1 MAEDLR
7 RSEGVIDCRI
17 DPMSDHWLLL
27 VAEPLDGERLVNS
40 QLRPRAG
47 AVAIGRHDYSAARQA
62 VVELCGTWGG
72 GGMPLVPVTVGES
85 VDERWSRILNE
96 SNIDGIER
104 TDLLSDEE
112 VRKYTDL
119 HGPDTAQL
127 IRIVVDLERK
137 PTVQTCQGLSEDDPW
152 HLSYLAVLGD
162 LSPYR
167 IDRTHGMT
175 CALTSLS
182 KTS

>member
-1 MAEDLR
+1 
-7 RSEGVIDCRI
+7 
-17 DPMSDHWLLL
+17 MSDHWPLL

-72 GGMPLVPVTVGES
+72 GGMPLIPITVGES

-137 PTVQTCQGLSEDDPW
+137 PTV
-152 HLSYLAVLGD
+152 
-162 LSPYR
+162 
-167 IDRTHGMT
+167 
-175 CALTSLS
+175 
-182 KTS
+182 